1 MYAQRTVFANIG
13 LRLTHY
19 CLKTGQIIFDPYDW
33 QFPPDIILP
42 ATLDT
47 TFDIEQLAAD
57 DWDIRDRTC
66 LFKYIMQL
74 RELFIVSIYDVQ
86 PHIAIK

>member
-1 MYAQRTVFANIG
+1 MI
-13 LRLTHY
+13 
-19 CLKTGQIIFDPYDW
+19 GQIIFDPHYW

-42 ATLDT
+42 PTLET
-47 TFDIEQLAAD
+47 TFDIEQVSAD

-74 RELFIVSIYDVQ
+74 RELFIVNYLFNNCE
-86 PHIAIK
+86 HIFEVLIHVLPLA